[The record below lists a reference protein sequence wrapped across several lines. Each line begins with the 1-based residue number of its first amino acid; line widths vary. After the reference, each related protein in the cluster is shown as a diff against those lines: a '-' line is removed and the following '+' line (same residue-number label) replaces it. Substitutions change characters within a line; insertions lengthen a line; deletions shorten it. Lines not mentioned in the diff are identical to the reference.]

1 MYIKFN
7 NARPIIESNC
17 GLIKRRFQ
25 GRIEK
30 ISVNCTDKEY
40 LFRAGLTK
48 SNNLFSHTPNTLYR
62 HCDINSVELD
72 EN

>member
-25 GRIEK
+25 ELKKSLSI
-30 ISVNCTDKEY
+30 
-40 LFRAGLTK
+40 AQTK
-48 SNNLFSHTPNTLYR
+48 SIYSEQGWPNLIIYFHIPLTPYI
-62 HCDINSVELD
+62 DIVILISAELD

>member
-25 GRIEK
+25 ELKKSLSI
-30 ISVNCTDKEY
+30 
-40 LFRAGLTK
+40 AQTK
-48 SNNLFSHTPNTLYR
+48 SIYSEQGSPNLIFFIHIALTPYI
-62 HCDINSVELD
+62 DIVILISVELD